1 MKQQPKSSQKATK
14 ILLFAL
20 VALLVSVGVAYLTGQ
35 TVSTPD
41 QQQTEESTND
51 QTDDLANEP
60 GDDAQRYIGLPETD
74 AMAQAAESNTPARV
88 IERDGESLPAT
99 TDLRPGRL
107 NFTVED
113 GRVSDVYVEAVEMLG
128 DEE

>member
-1 MKQQPKSSQKATK
+1 MQQQPKSSQKATK

-51 QTDDLANEP
+51 QTDDQANEP

-99 TDLRPGRL
+99 MDLRPGRL